1 MATLQDV
8 ETWRGRTLVDSD
20 GDKIGKI
27 EDIYLDRSS
36 GEPEWVA
43 VKTGLF
49 GSNVSFVPISDAA
62 PAGDDLRVAYS
73 KDQVKDAPNVNP
85 DGELSPEEERRLYQH
100 YGRSDYDQWTSDSED
115 RTEGFLGR
123 DSRDDRFAEG
133 DRDYDG
139 DRDATGTVG
148 RDTSGPTTDD
158 AMTRS
163 EEELAVGTQR
173 REAGRARLRKYVTT
187 EQVQQTV
194 PVQREEVHVERE
206 PITEAN
212 RDAALDGPEIS
223 EEEHEVTLHAEEP
236 VVEKRAVP
244 KERVRLDK
252 DVRTD
257 EETVSEEVRKEQI
270 EAEGD
275 AKGRL

>member
-1 MATLQDV
+1 MATLQDI
-8 ETWRGRTLVDSD
+8 ETWRGRTLVDND

-27 EDIYLDRSS
+27 EDVYLDRSS

-49 GSNVSFVPISDAA
+49 GSNVSFVPIGDAS
-62 PAGDDLRVAYS
+62 PAGDDLRVGYT
-73 KDQVKDAPNVNP
+73 KDQVKDAPNIDP

-100 YGRSDYDQWTSDSED
+100 YGRSDYDKWTSDSED

-123 DSRDDRFAEG
+123 DTRDDGFA
-133 DRDYDG
+133 DRDFDG
-139 DRDATGTVG
+139 DGDATGTVG
-148 RDTSGPTTDD
+148 HDTSGPTTDD

-187 EQVQQTV
+187 ENATQTV
-194 PVQREEVHVERE
+194 PVQREEVRVERE
-206 PITEAN
+206 PITDAN
-212 RDAALDGPEIS
+212 VDRAVDGPEIS
-223 EEEHEVTLHAEEP
+223 EEEHEVTLHTEEP
-236 VVEKRAVP
+236 VVEKRTVP

-257 EETVSEEVRKEQI
+257 EETVSEDVRKEQI
-270 EAEGD
+270 EADGD
-275 AKGRL
+275 AEGRL